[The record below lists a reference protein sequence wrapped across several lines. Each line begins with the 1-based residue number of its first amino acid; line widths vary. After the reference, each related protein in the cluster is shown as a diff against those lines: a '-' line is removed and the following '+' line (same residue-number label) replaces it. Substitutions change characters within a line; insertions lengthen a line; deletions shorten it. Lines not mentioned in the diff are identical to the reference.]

1 MSRMHLIAR
10 LVLTA
15 LGVYTLVLGLNYGGL
30 VGRVGPGWAG
40 GLSCLGICLLFSV
53 IASRLLLCPD
63 AWVGRMVGPDDESE
77 LPVSHIHVLAGL
89 RVVLLFC
96 GLIVLAA
103 HIGFLLRAGAFLAV
117 GPKIIVN
124 MIVYEYIDKHFY
136 MPVSFWARLITDLC
150 EAALGIYLVLGA
162 PRFVRW
168 QIDEFYPQTPVQGE
182 V

>member
-30 VGRVGPGWAG
+30 VGRVGPGWMG
-40 GLSCLGICLLFSV
+40 SLSCLVSCLFSFV
-53 IASRLLLCPD
+53 LACGLLLSPD
-63 AWVGRMVGPDDESE
+63 AWVERMIGPDDESG
-77 LPVSHIHVLAGL
+77 LPVSRIGVLAGL

-96 GLIVLAA
+96 GLIVLAG

-117 GPKIIVN
+117 GPKIITN
-124 MIVYEYIDKHFY
+124 MIVYKYIDKDFY
-136 MPVSFWARLITDLC
+136 MPVSAWVRLIADVC
-150 EAALGIYLVLGA
+150 GAALGIYLVLGA

-168 QIDEFYPQTPVQGE
+168 QMSKFYAPTPA
-182 V
+182 